1 MTVATIFD
9 LLNKA
14 RPLTKE
20 IEQPRKNADLRAFL
34 LDILMDGPVPTTLV
48 IERAMA
54 RGFTKKQITYAR
66 VKMKIAAL
74 KETKRWGRWMWVL
87 MPPARPVYP
96 TSDGTTNDAQNINSG
111 R

>member
-1 MTVATIFD
+1 VATIFD
-9 LLNKA
+9 LLGKE
-14 RPLTKE
+14 RPAAKE
-20 IEQPRKNADLRAFL
+20 IEQPRRNADLRAFL

-48 IERAMA
+48 IERGVA

-66 VKMKIAAL
+66 AKMKITAL

-87 MPPARPVYP
+87 MPPARPVHP
-96 TSDGTTNDAQNINSG
+96 TSDGTTNDTQSANSG